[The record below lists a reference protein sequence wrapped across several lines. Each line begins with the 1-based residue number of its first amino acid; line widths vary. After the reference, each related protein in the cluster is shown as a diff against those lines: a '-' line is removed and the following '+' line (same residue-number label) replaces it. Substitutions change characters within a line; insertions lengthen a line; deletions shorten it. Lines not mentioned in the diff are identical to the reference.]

1 MKTFLSGMIA
11 LLFLVPVLHAEL
23 PVWIEGAAVIDLA
36 SPLNV
41 AVQGNVL
48 IDVVKNLQLRATLVS
63 ANLTNGFRL
72 YLGSGLNL
80 AALLHLPANKK
91 SKLSFYGVGAFGL
104 FTGEGTT
111 TVSLEAG
118 PGVMLSQSKKMK
130 LFLEGLVN
138 FESYSGGS
146 DVSFAI
152 RAGVRVR

>member
-1 MKTFLSGMIA
+1 MKIFLTGMIA
-11 LLFLVPVLHAEL
+11 LLFLVPALNAQL
-23 PVWIEGAAVIDLA
+23 PVWIEGAGVVDLT
-36 SPLNV
+36 SPVNV
-41 AVQGNVL
+41 AVNGSVL
-48 IDVVKNLQLRATLVS
+48 IDVVKNLQLRATVVS

-91 SKLSFYGVGAFGL
+91 SKLSFYGVGAFSL
-104 FTGEGTT
+104 FTGGDSTT
-111 TVSLEAG
+111 ISVEAG

-152 RAGVRVR
+152 RAGVRIR